1 MNSNEYAALL
11 TQARWVLDRY
21 LFDGV
26 DLRVDVAEVCAK
38 IDNALSAA
46 PDAQQPRVLQRIER
60 AA

>member
-11 TQARWVLDRY
+11 THARLVLDRY

-26 DLRVDVAEVCAK
+26 DLRDDVAEVCAK
-38 IDNALSAA
+38 IDAALPAA
-46 PDAQQPRVLQRIER
+46 PDAHQPRVLQRIER